1 MRKPKQIKLILF
13 RYSGPLL
20 LLSFCQLCYTQ
31 ILPDTLVHLS
41 DVLQMAD
48 QRYPLLKSKRLE
60 VQASQKNTEVV
71 KYSRVPTIDAN
82 YQANI
87 STANNLT
94 GQYYPYGILSMTG
107 PPSLSNI
114 YTPATGSAASLLLNW
129 QAITFGMRDA
139 QINSSVALTSAKT
152 AGLKQDIFD
161 QNIILTSIYLDLLLA
176 YDVVQVSEHN
186 LERVKENLRQ
196 SVELTNSGIKPGVDS
211 ALFLSE
217 VSKAKIELLN
227 ARKVLETEQW
237 TLAQFLLIHSLP
249 VPADTS
255 FLHHL
260 PNSSFPVDNNFANH
274 PAVQFA
280 ERQLEYD
287 RSKEDV
293 LKKSYLPKLSL
304 WGTAFGRGS
313 GFETNGEIKTWDG
326 MGLIRYNYGAGLQL
340 SFPIMKYGE
349 VKKQLSE
356 QNLLSQASQERVA
369 NTENNLYYQQQ
380 MNITAFNSS
389 VAVARESE
397 QQLASAQ
404 YAFEAMDTRYT
415 TGLVN
420 FSDLIQAQYN
430 LLKAEL
436 DLKHAY
442 WDAWKGLLL
451 QAAVKGD
458 ENIFLQQIK

>member
-1 MRKPKQIKLILF
+1 MRKPTNPKLIRLRRAIF
-13 RYSGPLL
+13 ILPLL
-20 LLSFCQLCYTQ
+20 SGLTAQTQ
-31 ILPDTLVHLS
+31 NFQDTLVHLR
-41 DVLQMAD
+41 DILQMAE
-48 QRYPLLKSKRLE
+48 QRYPLIKSKRLE

-71 KYSRVPTIDAN
+71 KYTGAPTIDAS

-94 GQYYPYGILSMTG
+94 GQFYPYGILPMTG
-107 PPSLSNI
+107 PPSAGNI

-129 QAITFGMRDA
+129 EAVTFGARNA
-139 QINSSVALTSAKT
+139 QINSSIALTRAKS
-152 AGLKQDIFD
+152 AGLNQDIFNQD
-161 QNIILTSIYLDLLLA
+161 ISLTSIYLDLLLA
-176 YDVVQVSEHN
+176 YDVVQVNEDN
-186 LERVKENLRQ
+186 LIRVKENLRQ
-196 SVELTNSGIKPGVDS
+196 SVELTNSGIKPGVDT

-227 ARKVLETEQW
+227 AKKELETRQW
-237 TLAQFLLIHSLP
+237 TLAQFLLIQSLP
-249 VPADTS
+249 VPADTA
-255 FLHHL
+255 FLHRL
-260 PNSSFPVDNNFANH
+260 PNKSIVADNNFANH
-274 PAVQFA
+274 PAVLYAQS
-280 ERQLEYD
+280 QLDYD
-287 RSKEDV
+287 RSKEYF
-293 LKKSYLPKLSL
+293 LKKSTLPILSV
-304 WGTAFGRGS
+304 WGTAFARGS

-326 MGLIRYNYGAGLQL
+326 MGLSKYNYGAGLQL
-340 SFPIMKYGE
+340 SFPIMKLGE
-349 VKKQLSE
+349 VKRQLNE
-356 QNLLSQASQERVA
+356 QTLLSQASEERIA

-389 VAVARESE
+389 LAVARESE
-397 QQLASAQ
+397 QQLSSAQ
-404 YAFEAMDTRYT
+404 YAFDAMDTRYA